1 MADSID
7 LSKPIIVPNN
17 SHKKVVSTISGN
29 NTITTPDYIP
39 DELNE
44 MVNAAK
50 EVAETN
56 EDIIT
61 VREERTDEE
70 RMSLE
75 TEDEIQVEGLP
86 EGLTAAKKEFAL
98 DPSGKPIFTNES
110 AGELKAT
117 EKNIFEL
124 NGVKDENDST
134 FRESFISNAKTI
146 HNMSDEDAIY
156 MLDLLTL
163 YRRDKSINIYA
174 KLPESVKNQVKQICM
189 SANVPLSNANMVA
202 KMMMD
207 QMIEETAT
215 DQTFIDFEKSLD
227 AAMKIPSLIDIYEE
241 HINETM
247 EEKIPAMASA
257 IENEDPE
264 KAKLLRD
271 IGERY
276 TWAKT
281 YSYMRDKYEELARIR
296 KYVRK
301 QYTDVQKRAENVNY
315 MNRDSS
321 FRMPDATILY
331 PILMK
336 NIANDPDNDI
346 DEVGVQKF
354 LTLLFSTIEDLDAHS
369 LLDAAY
375 IYYAVKNIS
384 MLSYVD
390 DGSSKSADSFSVELI
405 SNIKA
410 LIYYL
415 TMKEEEFNASNQSGK
430 RSKRK

>member
-7 LSKPIIVPNN
+7 LSKPIIVP
-17 SHKKVVSTISGN
+17 KKVTTIPAN
-29 NTITTPDYIP
+29 NTTIQTPDYIP
-39 DELNE
+39 DEMND
-44 MVNAAK
+44 MINAAK
-50 EVAETN
+50 EVAESN
-56 EDIIT
+56 EDIMA

-75 TEDEIQVEGLP
+75 TEDEIKMEGLP
-86 EGLTAAKKEFAL
+86 EGVTAAKKEFAL
-98 DPSGKPIFTNES
+98 DPSGKPIFTTETT
-110 AGELKAT
+110 GELKAS

-124 NGVKDENDST
+124 DGVKDENDAT
-134 FRESFISNAKTI
+134 FRNSFISNAKVI

-163 YRRDKSINIYA
+163 YRKDKTINIYA
-174 KLPESVKNQVKQICM
+174 KLPESVKSQVKQICM

-207 QMIEETAT
+207 QMIEETAA

-227 AAMKIPSLIDIYEE
+227 TAMKIPSLIDIYEE
-241 HINETM
+241 HVNETM
-247 EEKIPAMASA
+247 EEKIPAMANA
-257 IENEDPE
+257 IKDEDPE
-264 KAKLLRD
+264 KAKMLMD

-301 QYTDVQKRAENVNY
+301 QYSDVQKRAENVNY

-331 PILMK
+331 PILIK
-336 NIANDPDNDI
+336 KIANDPDNDI

-354 LTLLFSTIEDLDAHS
+354 LTLLFSTIEDMDAHN

-375 IYYAVKNIS
+375 IYYVTKNIS

-390 DGSSKSADSFSVELI
+390 EDSSKSADSFSVELI

>member
-7 LSKPIIVPNN
+7 LSKPIIVP
-17 SHKKVVSTISGN
+17 KKVTTIPAN
-29 NTITTPDYIP
+29 NTTIQTPDYIP
-39 DELNE
+39 DEMND
-44 MVNAAK
+44 MINAAK
-50 EVAETN
+50 EVAESN
-56 EDIIT
+56 EDIMA

-75 TEDEIQVEGLP
+75 TEDEIKMEGLP
-86 EGLTAAKKEFAL
+86 EGVTAAKKEFAL
-98 DPSGKPIFTNES
+98 DPSGKPIFTTET
-110 AGELKAT
+110 AGELKAS
-117 EKNIFEL
+117 EKSIFEL
-124 NGVKDENDST
+124 DGVKDENDAT
-134 FRESFISNAKTI
+134 FRNSFISNAKVI

-163 YRRDKSINIYA
+163 YRKDKTINIYA
-174 KLPESVKNQVKQICM
+174 KLPESVKSQVKQICM

-207 QMIEETAT
+207 QMIEETAA

-227 AAMKIPSLIDIYEE
+227 AAMKIPSLIDVYEE
-241 HINETM
+241 HVNETM
-247 EEKIPAMASA
+247 EEKIPAMANA
-257 IENEDPE
+257 IKNENPE
-264 KAKLLRD
+264 KAKMLMD

-301 QYTDVQKRAENVNY
+301 QYGDVQKRAENVNY

-331 PILMK
+331 PILIK
-336 NIANDPDNDI
+336 KIANDPDNDI

-354 LTLLFSTIEDLDAHS
+354 LTLLFSTIEDMDAHN

-375 IYYAVKNIS
+375 IYYVTKNIS

-390 DGSSKSADSFSVELI
+390 EDSSKSADSFSVELI